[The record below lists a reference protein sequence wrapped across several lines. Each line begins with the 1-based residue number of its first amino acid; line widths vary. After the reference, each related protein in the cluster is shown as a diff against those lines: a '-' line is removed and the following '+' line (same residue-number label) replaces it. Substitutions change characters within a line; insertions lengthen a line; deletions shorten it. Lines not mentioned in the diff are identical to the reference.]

1 MLDKKQIRVIFLFK
15 FKMGHKTVETNCN
28 ISNALGPGTANEH
41 IVQWWFKEFCRVDE
55 SLEDEEHSGW
65 ASQLTRT
72 SWEDHLK
79 WRSWPQEKLLKNSVS
94 IILRSFGIWKV
105 KKLKK
110 WVPYELTANLKIVV
124 FKCHLLLFYATTT
137 NHFLIRLW
145 HATKSGFYLTA
156 QLLDW

>member
-1 MLDKKQIRVIFLFK
+1 MLDKKLIWVIFLFK

-41 IVQWWFKEFCRVDE
+41 IVQWWFKKFCKADE

-65 ASQLTRT
+65 ASKLTT
-72 SWEDHLK
+72 TKWEAHQK
-79 WRSWPQEKLLKNSVS
+79 WSSGPQEKLLKNSMS
-94 IILRSFGIWKV
+94 TILWSFGIWKV
-105 KKLKK
+105 KKLNK
-110 WVPYELTANLKIVV
+110 WVPHELTANLKIVIL
-124 FKCHLLLFYATTT
+124 KYHLLLFYATIT

-145 HATKSGFYLTA
+145 HVTKSGFYLTA

>member
-1 MLDKKQIRVIFLFK
+1 MLDKKLIWVIFLFK

-41 IVQWWFKEFCRVDE
+41 IVQWWFKKFCKADE

-65 ASQLTRT
+65 ASKLTT
-72 SWEDHLK
+72 TKWEAHQK
-79 WRSWPQEKLLKNSVS
+79 WSSGPQEKLLKNSMS
-94 IILRSFGIWKV
+94 TILWSFDIWKV
-105 KKLKK
+105 KKLNK
-110 WVPYELTANLKIVV
+110 WVPHELTANLKIVIL
-124 FKCHLLLFYATTT
+124 KYHLLLFYATT

-145 HATKSGFYLTA
+145 HVTKSGFYLTA

>member
-1 MLDKKQIRVIFLFK
+1 MLDKKLIWVVFLFK

-41 IVQWWFKEFCRVDE
+41 IVQWWFKKFCKADE

-65 ASQLTRT
+65 ASKLTT
-72 SWEDHLK
+72 TKWEAHQK
-79 WRSWPQEKLLKNSVS
+79 WSSGPQEKLLKNSMS
-94 IILRSFGIWKV
+94 TILWSFGIWKV
-105 KKLKK
+105 KKLNK
-110 WVPYELTANLKIVV
+110 WVPHELTANLKIVIL
-124 FKCHLLLFYATTT
+124 KYHLLLFYATTT

-145 HATKSGFYLTA
+145 HVMKSGFYLTA